1 MLHDSLIAI
10 ALQKLRYEAAQF
22 YISDKKIMA
31 CADAATQPL
40 HRENLMSQIDRVR
53 TQSLLGAEGLDALAL
68 FQPENFRY
76 ATGVSAGVATMWGR
90 AGTVTLTCA

>member
-1 MLHDSLIAI
+1 
-10 ALQKLRYEAAQF
+10 
-22 YISDKKIMA
+22 
-31 CADAATQPL
+31 
-40 HRENLMSQIDRVR
+40 MSQIDRVR